1 MSNVM
6 NEEIV
11 EVEEAGG
18 EEGEELRNYCL
29 ECFGELEWVEVDE
42 EVGELLSC
50 RSCYNG

>member
-1 MSNVM
+1 MSDVM

-11 EVEEAGG
+11 EVEG
-18 EEGEELRNYCL
+18 EVEEEVRNYCL

-50 RSCYNG
+50 RICYNG